1 MSDSDGWEITDDQ
14 ERARK
19 GPKAD
24 ATLSKFFKAGKY
36 MRKCKRKDH
45 KCLKCDWFVP
55 AARAHNGVLRNHL
68 LHDCPNMSPLERMQV
83 RADNADKMV
92 TGREVQ
98 SMLSQPSKKQKQADI
113 RSMIADSTITRLSHD
128 ARNAANEYW
137 LRFFVTELQDEE
149 GIPPPQPVL
158 PVQPPGGFATWTEAV
173 FDAIGPWGTSTS
185 TCWTPSTTSRRRAP
199 RRGRWGR
206 SRSGT
211 SGRRRPR
218 RRRWKTW
225 PSCRRSRIGSACPFL
240 VELA

>member
-113 RSMIADSTITRLSHD
+113 RSMIADSPMIADDH
-128 ARNAANEYW
+128 AA
-137 LRFFVTELQDEE
+137 V
-149 GIPPPQPVL
+149 
-158 PVQPPGGFATWTEAV
+158 A
-173 FDAIGPWGTSTS
+173 
-185 TCWTPSTTSRRRAP
+185 RRAQRCERVLAALFRDGAAGRGGHP
-199 RRGRWGR
+199 AAPACAARAAPWRVCDVDRGR
-206 SRSGT
+206 
-211 SGRRRPR
+211 
-218 RRRWKTW
+218 
-225 PSCRRSRIGSACPFL
+225 L
-240 VELA
+240 

>member
-173 FDAIGPWGTSTS
+173 FDAIGPWDFNLDLLD
-185 TCWTPSTTSRRRAP
+185 PKYNEPAP
-199 RRGRWGR
+199 RPKA
-206 SRSGT
+206 
-211 SGRRRPR
+211 RPVGAQQEWNFR
-218 RRRWKTW
+218 
-225 PSCRRSRIGSACPFL
+225 AAAAAAAAL
-240 VELA
+240 EDMAELPPQ